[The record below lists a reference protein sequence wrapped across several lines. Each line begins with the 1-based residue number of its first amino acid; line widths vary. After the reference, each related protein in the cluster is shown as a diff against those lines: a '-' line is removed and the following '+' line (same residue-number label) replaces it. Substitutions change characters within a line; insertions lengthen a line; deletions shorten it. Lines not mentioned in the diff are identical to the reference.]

1 MALHVLDA
9 ELIQAIGM
17 LDTDEEGRYTVPHD
31 SVDDT
36 VYPDGVRILS
46 EWCSVK
52 NN

>member
-31 SVDDT
+31 T